1 MVIVNDFGSLI
12 GRVYALIFNSSVSYY
27 YFVLLVFVLGWFLVY
42 RLPYCYSFYL
52 FSVFLFGVV
61 FVMFVSLFLCCVF
74 SGINN
79 FFASFVPLGTP
90 LYICFLVCIAESI
103 SYIIRPLVLILR
115 PFINISLG
123 CFGAVA
129 LGNLCFISC
138 WWGVILVGLFF
149 YEVFV
154 ALIHWYIVSSILD
167 FSIDH

>member
-1 MVIVNDFGSLI
+1 MIVVNDFGSLI
-12 GRVYALIFNSSVSYY
+12 GRIYVLVLNGVSYY
-27 YFVLLVFVLGWFLVY
+27 YFVLLMLVLVWFLAY

-52 FSVFLFGVV
+52 FFVFLFGVV
-61 FVMFVSLFLCCVF
+61 FVMFVSLFMCRVF
-74 SGINN
+74 SEVNS

-103 SYIIRPLVLILR
+103 SYIIRPIVLILR

-138 WWGVILVGLFF
+138 WWALVLVLLFF

-154 ALIHWYIVSSILD
+154 ALIHWFIVSSILD
-167 FSIDH
+167 FSVDH